1 MMRRRPPTTDRLT
14 VQATAGEASMS
25 QAWIRVPRPVSVLCP
40 VDAALAATI
49 RLAVGCHQPGAAPVG
64 PAALDPFDV
73 EMQRP
78 RNWLPEA
85 NNAIISNLTRESLLH
100 AISEALRAVV
110 PFDRATGVAIR
121 RTRRRMVS

>member
-1 MMRRRPPTTDRLT
+1 M
-14 VQATAGEASMS
+14 QATAGEVSMS

-49 RLAVGCHQPGAAPVG
+49 RLAVGCHQRGAAPVD

-73 EMQRP
+73 EMQRS
-78 RNWLPEA
+78 RNRLP
-85 NNAIISNLTRESLLH
+85 TRESLLH

>member
-1 MMRRRPPTTDRLT
+1 
-14 VQATAGEASMS
+14 MS

-40 VDAALAATI
+40 VATI
-49 RLAVGCHQPGAAPVG
+49 RLAVGCHQRGAAPVD

-73 EMQRP
+73 EMQRS
-78 RNWLPEA
+78 RNRLP
-85 NNAIISNLTRESLLH
+85 TRESLLH